1 MTRSIAIVLF
11 DAAEELDFVGP
22 WEVLTFGRQSDAN
35 ALVTRRRAS
44 PHIERW
50 LNLSPL
56 GPNC

>member
-44 PHIERW
+44 PHIER
-50 LNLSPL
+50 
-56 GPNC
+56 